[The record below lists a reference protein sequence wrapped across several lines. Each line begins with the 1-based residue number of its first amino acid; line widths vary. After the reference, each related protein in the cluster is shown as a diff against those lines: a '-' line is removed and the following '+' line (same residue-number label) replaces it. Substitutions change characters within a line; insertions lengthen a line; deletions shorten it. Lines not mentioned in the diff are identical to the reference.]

1 MADLTDER
9 IAEIIAMAKSKVSP
23 DSQTPAAAF
32 VDAGREN
39 VRLCR
44 AFWLV
49 RWRR

>member
-23 DSQTPAAAF
+23 DSQTP
-32 VDAGREN
+32 
-39 VRLCR
+39 R